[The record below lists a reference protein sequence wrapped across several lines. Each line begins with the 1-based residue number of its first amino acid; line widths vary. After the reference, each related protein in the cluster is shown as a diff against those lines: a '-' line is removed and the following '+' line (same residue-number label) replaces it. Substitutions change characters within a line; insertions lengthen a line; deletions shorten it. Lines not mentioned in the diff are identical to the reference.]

1 MSLEKKPSTALSQE
15 QEVGVESGARP
26 SRMLGEPGQHL
37 RMFVG
42 GIVVE
47 DGVDHLAG
55 WHGPLD
61 GCDEADELLMPM
73 ARHAAADHLAFEHA
87 ERGEQGRRAVAF
99 VIVREG
105 RAFPPLQRKTRLGP
119 VERLDLAFLVDG
131 DHHRVAGRVHVETD
145 DIIKLG
151 GEVGIVG
158 SLEGPDPCAAGAY
171 GQPICA
177 GSFAAKDPIALAM
190 VRGPVQMGDCTGWF
204 AQGALDHG
212 MHLDLRHWRDA
223 RRTGLVAQQTPQM
236 PFLGEALLPAPH
248 HWPADA
254 DPLGNLQHRQAL
266 GGQQDDLRPL
276 NLLGRTPSVLD
287 DPLQV
292 RAMLSREEKLD
303 SPSHSSRLARLCPSV
318 NPPFASVH
326 YGFTRRK

>member
-1 MSLEKKPSTALSQE
+1 MVQRELGLDGFCGRGPDEGLGVPVGGGDVADNRAFEVVDRAKDAPFEALPSELGEKAFHGIEPGAGGRR
-15 QEVGVESGARP
+15 EVERP

-73 ARHAAADHLAFEHA
+73 ARHTAADHLAFEHA

-105 RAFPPLQRKTRLGP
+105 CAFPPLHWKTRLGP

-131 DHHRVAGRVHVETD
+131 NHHRVAGRVHVETD

-158 SLEGPDPCAAGAY
+158 SLEGPDPVRLELMSGPYALDRSQRKTHRLGDGAAGA
-171 GQPICA
+171 
-177 GSFAAKDPIALAM
+177 
-190 VRGPVQMGDCTGWF
+190 MGDYTARF
-204 AQGALDHG
+204 AQGALDYG
-212 MHLDLRHWRDA
+212 MHLDLWHWRDA
-223 RRTGLVAQQTPQM
+223 GRAGFVAQQALNA
-236 PFLGEALLPAPH
+236 FLVEALPPAPPESFRTLPT
-248 HWPADA
+248 WP
-254 DPLGNLQHRQAL
+254 
-266 GGQQDDLRPL
+266 
-276 NLLGRTPSVLD
+276 
-287 DPLQV
+287 
-292 RAMLSREEKLD
+292 
-303 SPSHSSRLARLCPSV
+303 
-318 NPPFASVH
+318 
-326 YGFTRRK
+326 